1 MRWPKGLDGLCYGGD
16 WNPEQWPEPVWRH
29 DLALMRQ
36 AGVNLVTVGVFAW
49 ARLEPEPGRFT
60 FDWLDRILDAAYE
73 AGIRVNLATPTA
85 SPPPWFSLRH
95 PEALPVTAE
104 GVRLTHGSRDTYCV
118 AAPAYRAAAARVAD
132 ALARR
137 YASHPALAMWHVHN
151 EYATDCY
158 CDDVAAAFRR
168 WLRDRH
174 GGLSALNAAW
184 GTAFWGQQYHHWDQ
198 VASPSLSQMS
208 GQRPIPTESPNHWC
222 AVSWTIVV
230 TSST

>member
-95 PEALPVTAE
+95 PEALPV
-104 GVRLTHGSRDTYCV
+104 
-118 AAPAYRAAAARVAD
+118 
-132 ALARR
+132 
-137 YASHPALAMWHVHN
+137 
-151 EYATDCY
+151 
-158 CDDVAAAFRR
+158 
-168 WLRDRH
+168 
-174 GGLSALNAAW
+174 
-184 GTAFWGQQYHHWDQ
+184 
-198 VASPSLSQMS
+198 
-208 GQRPIPTESPNHWC
+208 
-222 AVSWTIVV
+222 
-230 TSST
+230 